1 MTLNTSYYT
10 YYPVKGS
17 MGLVDGNATSRLQ
30 SIRSSNLGC
39 TSDHSFARAPG
50 SSLVIGSEKSVEFL
64 FDDPIAL
71 AGCIFEFLPLQDTDY
86 AAAVLDQSGS
96 FQFRSH
102 FVNAAATDTQ
112 HDRQECLRK
121 VKCFGSYPILGR
133 QQPPRT
139 SLSNGM

>member
-1 MTLNTSYYT
+1 MTLNPSYCT
-10 YYPVKGS
+10 YYPVRAS
-17 MGLVDGNATSRLQ
+17 MGLADGNATLRLKSAPFKQ
-30 SIRSSNLGC
+30 SGC
-39 TSDHSFARAPG
+39 ASHHPW

-102 FVNAAATDTQ
+102 FVDAAATDTQ
-112 HDRQECLRK
+112 HERQEFLRK
-121 VKCFGSYPILGR
+121 VKCFGSYPILGQ
-133 QQPPRT
+133 QQPPGT